1 MADKTISS
9 TELFAGSHEVVILH
23 DGLPYRL
30 RITKNN
36 KLILTK

>member
-1 MADKTISS
+1 MAHNTITS
-9 TELFAGSHEVVILH
+9 TELFGGSHEIVIMH